1 MPSLY
6 RAHNRLQ
13 LAMGGFGLA
22 GSWMAQRMY
31 NGGVEA
37 WLACADGSHKAWRA
51 FGLMS
56 TWLTFEAERVKG
68 RDGLYEEGGS
78 C

>member
-1 MPSLY
+1 
-6 RAHNRLQ
+6 
-13 LAMGGFGLA
+13 
-22 GSWMAQRMY
+22 MY